1 MEDMQSQ
8 MNAILGNPDMMQK
21 IMEMANALKA
31 PQENAP
37 PPQDAP
43 PVQQDNSGFS
53 LPDIDL
59 SMVQKLSGIVG
70 KTGIDHNQR
79 TLLSALR
86 PYLSYDRIAK
96 LEKAMRAAKLA
107 NLASNFLGNER
118 FQLNLGR

>member
-1 MEDMQSQ
+1 MDNMQSQ

-21 IMEMANALKA
+21 IMEMAKSLS
-31 PQENAP
+31 
-37 PPQDAP
+37 PPQAESSAGQPAP
-43 PVQQDNSGFS
+43 APAPESSGFS

-70 KTGIDHNQR
+70 QTGIDQNQR

-86 PYLSYDRIAK
+86 PYLSHDRIAK

-107 NLASNFLGNER
+107 NLASSFLGSSG
-118 FQLNLGR
+118 FNLI